1 MKYVLRFCTLL
12 AISKIQIHYAIL
24 IFNFWIKRLKNNAYL
39 YRRDQVKCLPES
51 QFKNTAGLV

>member
-1 MKYVLRFCTLL
+1 
-12 AISKIQIHYAIL
+12 
-24 IFNFWIKRLKNNAYL
+24 LKNNAYL